1 MSSSV
6 QSRKDEILAKKAK
19 LAELKRQREL
29 RQKEFTN
36 NRQSLGEAPSTTTTT
51 DTSRSS
57 RPTQSREDIDSLI
70 SSILPEHRPTS
81 SPSGRSRTSSAE
93 SPLKRASGVDQS
105 GHIDAGPL
113 DTPKTQQDQ
122 NATSSAEPQTFSFAG
137 LKTVYDIPVESKPE
151 IITYSKGVQTEQHWE
166 EDEEQRETNEDDQG
180 REGVTRSPSRRR
192 RRKLSERGMELE
204 EEEEIRRRLRQ
215 EIEEELKALQL
226 DEQKAEDEKERFP
239 ARALQPDELNAVTSS
254 NDFLDF
260 IERSSKVIERAL
272 DEEYDV
278 LADYTL
284 ASRTGEDEDEDEY
297 VGRKGRRI
305 KEVASFDLDDNMGK
319 RRMISGMDF
328 SPKFP
333 ELLCTSYTKSQA
345 SPHAPPGLLN
355 VWNLHLKGR
364 PEYSLH
370 ATSDLLSCLFH
381 PHHPSLILG
390 GTYSGQLC
398 LWDTRAR
405 HHRTGEPVQRT
416 PLTGGRTGHA
426 HPIYSLAVVGTQNAS
441 SIISVSTDGVVC
453 AWSTDMLTLPQ
464 EYLELH
470 SPNPS
475 AFKTDD
481 VAPTCLSFPASD
493 PTMFLA
499 GTEQGAILP
508 IHRYDRAG
516 AKAGV
521 DTRTSYLGHMAPITA
536 LDFHPSRGKIDLGDL
551 FISSGMDW
559 TIKLWRSKPASSTST
574 TISGQNEIVRPILD
588 IQREDTVYDVR
599 WSPTKPSIFGSVD
612 GSGSLDIW
620 DVNLSSEI
628 PVASARPS
636 QQAKDLYG
644 LKSLNKLSW
653 EKSQGRHVAVG
664 GLDGTASVFELG
676 GEIGGLESK
685 GESWVNMRKWVSRA
699 AKSRGDV

>member
-29 RQKEFTN
+29 RQREFSS
-36 NRQSLGEAPSTTTTT
+36 NRQSLGDASELAQASPLR
-51 DTSRSS
+51 SRS
-57 RPTQSREDIDSLI
+57 TQSREDIDSLI
-70 SSILPEHRPTS
+70 SSILPDQ
-81 SPSGRSRTSSAE
+81 PSGSRTPSGKSPAKRGSGTDQAQEVAE
-93 SPLKRASGVDQS
+93 TPVRKYQ
-105 GHIDAGPL
+105 DAAT
-113 DTPKTQQDQ
+113 DT
-122 NATSSAEPQTFSFAG
+122 QTLSFTG
-137 LKTVYDIPVESKPE
+137 LTTVYEIPVETKPE
-151 IITYSKGVQTEQHWE
+151 VITYSKGVQTSDAWQSPQDEVEDGE
-166 EDEEQRETNEDDQG
+166 EDSA
-180 REGVTRSPSRRR
+180 TRSPSRRR
-192 RRKLSERGMELE
+192 RRHLSERERELE
-204 EEEEIRRRLRQ
+204 EEEIRQRLRV
-215 EIEEELKALQL
+215 EIEEELRALKL
-226 DEQKAEDEKERFP
+226 DNKVEADKERFP
-239 ARALQPDELNAVTSS
+239 ARALAPEELNAVTSS

-278 LADYTL
+278 LADYAL
-284 ASRTGEDEDEDEY
+284 QHRSAEDDDADAANY
-297 VGRKGRRI
+297 IGRKGRRI
-305 KEVASFDLDDNMGK
+305 KEIASFDLTDQMGK
-319 RRMISGMDF
+319 KRMISALDF

-333 ELLCTSYTKSQA
+333 ELLCTAYTKSQA
-345 SPHAPPGLLN
+345 SPHTPPGLLN

-381 PHHPSLILG
+381 PYHPSLILG

-405 HHRTGEPVQRT
+405 HHRTGEPVQKT

-475 AFKTDD
+475 AYKTDD

-493 PTMFLA
+493 PTMFLT

-508 IHRYDRAG
+508 VHRYDRAG

-521 DTRTSYLGHMAPITA
+521 DTRTSYLGHMAPITS
-536 LDFHPSRGKIDLGDL
+536 LDFHPSRGKLDLGDL
-551 FISSGMDW
+551 FVSSGMDW
-559 TIKLWRSKPASSTST
+559 SIKLWRAKPPSSTST
-574 TISGQNEIVRPILD
+574 TISGQAEMVRPLLE

-599 WSPTKPSIFGSVD
+599 WSPTKPSVFASVD
-612 GSGSLDIW
+612 GGGVLDVW
-620 DVNLSSEI
+620 DVNASTEV

-636 QQAKDLYG
+636 SSERDVYG
-644 LKSLNKLSW
+644 LKSLNKLAW
-653 EKSQGRHVAVG
+653 EKGLGKHVAVG
-664 GLDGTASVFELG
+664 GLDGVTTVFEVGSELG
-676 GEIGGLESK
+676 GVETKSEA
-685 GESWVNMRKWVSRA
+685 WVGVRKWMGRQSR
-699 AKSRGDV
+699 RE